1 MPRSKNPKLEHL
13 KLRGKSWYLS
23 VPIPTSLRGLYLT
36 SRGAPM
42 THIVRALNTTNEDE
56 AYIRKLG
63 PLGEILA
70 DFELKRREQAGEIVP
85 PLVEARQL
93 RRDYRRA
100 LAEEPNQPPTPEGEP
115 SRREII
121 EIRADDLAE
130 RAAAAGGK
138 PGEALRE
145 ARLVASVALGK
156 ETLDEAFDDWLSK
169 TTLPLRTQ
177 AKYRTALQEFLRF
190 LGPGHHLI
198 DAMNRQAAIDYA
210 DWLNSEARSQ
220 RTKKAV
226 PLSYNSKRDR
236 IMALSVFWGKG

>member
-1 MPRSKNPKLEHL
+1 
-13 KLRGKSWYLS
+13 
-23 VPIPTSLRGLYLT
+23 
-36 SRGAPM
+36 M